1 MHWRPI
7 KFPKRI
13 ITTSHN
19 FKRQHQVLFFQE
31 LGELL
36 QSGYSIAHSL
46 DILAAAHTPWTTWL
60 ATVNARLNQGVPL
73 HVVLDQTVSQ
83 AVLLQIKL
91 ADQHGNLSE
100 TLVTIGRHLA
110 QVQQQQQK
118 IKQVLQY
125 PIVLIGLLGLMLIGM
140 KLFLYPI
147 LQQWQDTAV
156 LDSGETQQVMWY
168 VIGMIVVA
176 LCFGIW
182 HWRRLPARQRLKML
196 SRLWLIGPIVKTIVT
211 YQVAQQLAVLLAN
224 GLTVPEILAEM
235 CGIQGQK
242 NQQLAILLAE
252 DAHIALQSGC
262 TLSEYIL
269 KQPYFNQA
277 LAGYFVRGHEP
288 KRLAGY
294 LAYYAKLQYHQVMQ
308 RTNRL
313 IDMLQPIFF
322 GVIGIAIIAVYLS
335 MLLPMYQTIGGLYQ

>member
-7 KFPKRI
+7 KFPKHI
-13 ITTSHN
+13 ITTSRN

-46 DILAAAHTPWTTWL
+46 DILAAAHTTWTTWL

-83 AVLLQIKL
+83 AILLQIKL

-100 TLVTIGRHLA
+100 MLVTIGQHLA

-147 LQQWQDTAV
+147 LQ
-156 LDSGETQQVMWY
+156 
-168 VIGMIVVA
+168 
-176 LCFGIW
+176 
-182 HWRRLPARQRLKML
+182 
-196 SRLWLIGPIVKTIVT
+196 
-211 YQVAQQLAVLLAN
+211 
-224 GLTVPEILAEM
+224 
-235 CGIQGQK
+235 
-242 NQQLAILLAE
+242 
-252 DAHIALQSGC
+252 
-262 TLSEYIL
+262 
-269 KQPYFNQA
+269 
-277 LAGYFVRGHEP
+277 
-288 KRLAGY
+288 
-294 LAYYAKLQYHQVMQ
+294 
-308 RTNRL
+308 
-313 IDMLQPIFF
+313 
-322 GVIGIAIIAVYLS
+322 
-335 MLLPMYQTIGGLYQ
+335 